1 MTPLFDADVRLVAF
15 FDGTYLF
22 DVDNEWIAFHD
33 RGHVFARGGRWLGPL
48 RDGTFQDQD
57 GLAVAWLAGS
67 QPATGMKP
75 VRPMNPKLPLH
86 PRRPLRPRTPLPPPH
101 PMQPGG
107 GWSKLTWAQW
117 LGQAALAGAAQ
128 VEADAVRIAAVDGP
142 ALDEFFLYLDD
153 HLSDNGRDGDYFM
166 PLPRATAGFPADRRQ
181 SFASGLAIAVGE
193 PGWRRAWVARD
204 ARGRVAG
211 HVDLRAHPEPF
222 TGHRCL
228 LGMGVDRDHR
238 RQGLARRLLAHATG
252 WAAAQGLRWID
263 LRVLSV
269 NEPAVALY
277 RAEGFLMQG
286 GTPDM
291 FEIDGQS
298 FGYLFMAKKLPR
310 QAAEFSPS
318 T

>member
-1 MTPLFDADVRLVAF
+1 MTPVFDANVRLVAF
-15 FDGTYLF
+15 YDGSCLF

-48 RDGTFQDQD
+48 QGGTFQDQD
-57 GLAVAWLAGS
+57 GRAVAWLAGA
-67 QPATGMKP
+67 QPATGLKP
-75 VRPMNPKLPLH
+75 VRPMNAKLPLH
-86 PRRPLRPRTPLPPPH
+86 PRRPLRPRTPLAPQH

-117 LGQAALAGAAQ
+117 LGGAPLTEARQAA
-128 VEADAVRIAAVDGP
+128 AVRIE
-142 ALDEFFLYLDD
+142 ALVEASLEDFFGYLGE
-153 HLSDNGRDGDYFM
+153 HLADNGRDGAYFQ
-166 PLPRATAGFPADRRQ
+166 PSPHAEAAGVPADKRQ
-181 SFASGLAIAVGE
+181 SFGAGLGVAVGE

-204 ARGRVAG
+204 ARGRVIG

-228 LGMGVDRDHR
+228 LGMGVDRGHR
-238 RQGLARRLLAHATG
+238 RLGLARRLLAHATQ
-252 WAAAQGLRWID
+252 WAVAQGLRWMD
-263 LRVLSV
+263 LRVLSA

-291 FEIDGQS
+291 FVIDGQS
-298 FGYLFMAKKLPR
+298 LGYLFMARKLARPPAELSP
-310 QAAEFSPS
+310 AA
-318 T
+318 